1 MSTSKMHEQFLA
13 ARRAGTPLIAIKTF
27 DQEATLQALQAKMTN
42 GGTPPPIIQHDLIRG
57 LISRNDQ
64 GVAALASAGA
74 AGVVNPIDALVKA
87 LDLPFDEN
95 TNRPINPV
103 VFFLNAHAYLDQS
116 FSMRPEFIQGLHNI
130 RTPYRDSLR
139 TLVLIGPEF
148 NFSAEL
154 QHDILVLDE
163 PLPTEEELGR
173 AVRETCEAASVSIDD
188 SMVDKSVGALRGLVA
203 WEAEQ
208 ATALSIALHKKLDID
223 ELWQRK
229 KQMISET
236 KGLTVWVGGQ
246 TFDGLGG
253 LEEIKKRF
261 RRRIAGKACPRV
273 IVWIDEI
280 EKAMA
285 GAGGGAEFGNSTQSD
300 QLGVILGEMQDK
312 EYSGVLLVGVMGA
325 AKSAFAKGIASEAE
339 CITIKLDLGAARG
352 EGLVGQA
359 ENDIRNLFKVIE
371 AVGGIGGALIV
382 ATSNDIRVIKPELKR
397 RMNLGIWYFDIPT
410 DEEKKVIVEI
420 YKKKY
425 PDVDASG
432 WDKLNTK
439 DWTGA
444 EVEIAFKTAHEDGC
458 SLEVAA
464 STIIP
469 VAISGKDDIARLR
482 QEAEGRY
489 NSTNYPGPYRIPGS
503 QKLTSPSAG
512 RKMAGE
518 N

>member
-1 MSTSKMHEQFLA
+1 MSSMIDQFLA

-27 DQEATLQALQAKMTN
+27 DQEATVQALQMHMSTN
-42 GGTPPPIIQHDLIRG
+42 GATPPIIQHDLIRG
-57 LISRNDQ
+57 MVARNDKGVKAL
-64 GVAALASAGA
+64 GVASGGQAL
-74 AGVVNPIDALVKA
+74 VNPIDALVA
-87 LDLPFDEN
+87 CLSLPFEEE
-95 TNRPINPV
+95 TNKPINPI
-103 VFFLNAHAYLDQS
+103 VFILNAQAYLDAS
-116 FSMRPEFIQGLHNI
+116 FSMRPEFIQALHNI
-130 RTPYRDSLR
+130 RTPFRDSLR
-139 TLVLIGPEF
+139 SLVLIGPEF
-148 NFSAEL
+148 NFPAEL

-163 PLPTEEELGR
+163 PLPTEVELSR
-173 AVRETCEAASVSIDD
+173 AVRETCESAPVPFDD
-188 SMVDKSVGALRGLVA
+188 DLVDKAVGALRGLVA

-208 ATALSIALHKKLDID
+208 ATALSIALHKKLNVD

-229 KQMISET
+229 KQMISTT

-261 RRRIAGKACPRV
+261 RRRIAGQAKPRV

-285 GAGGGAEFGNSTQSD
+285 GAGGAEIGNSTQSD

-325 AKSAFAKGIASEAE
+325 AKSAFAKAIASEAE

-359 ENDIRNLFKVIE
+359 ENDIRQAFKVIE

-382 ATSNDIRVIKPELKR
+382 ATSNDIRVVKPELKR

-410 DEEKKVIVEI
+410 DDEKKVIVEI

-425 PDVDASG
+425 PDVDSSV
-432 WDKLNTK
+432 WDQIDTK
-439 DWTGA
+439 NWTGA
-444 EVEIAFKTAHEDGC
+444 EIEIAFKTAHEDGC
-458 SLEVAA
+458 SLIESA

-482 QEAEGRY
+482 QEADGRY
-489 NSTNYPGPYRIPGS
+489 NSTNHPGPYKMVSS
-503 QKLTSPSAG
+503 QQTPSTG
-512 RKMAGE
+512 RKIAQE
-518 N
+518 